1 MWQFFTKGGIIM
13 IPLAFCSILGLIIVV
28 ERILYYSL
36 HNQTSERAFKQ
47 LKHHLT
53 QGKLDEAKYLAS
65 GWRTPLGRIIES
77 VIKQWQ
83 TDSSLID
90 QTAQSVG
97 EQELRSLQR
106 GLGLLDTVV
115 TASPLLG
122 LLGTVTGIIKS
133 FSALAVVSGGQ
144 ATQLSAGVAEALYNT
159 AFGLAIAIPALFFV
173 NIFYGIAE
181 KKARELTFNT
191 EEIIA
196 ILNKAR

>member
-1 MWQFFTKGGIIM
+1 MWQFFIKGGIMM
-13 IPLAFCSILGLIIVV
+13 IPLGFCSILGFIIVI

-36 HNQTSERAFKQ
+36 HNQTPERAFKQ
-47 LKHHLT
+47 LKHNLN
-53 QGKLDEAKYLAS
+53 QGKVDEAKYLAA

-77 VIKQWQ
+77 VINQYKN
-83 TDSSLID
+83 DSSLVEQI
-90 QTAQSVG
+90 AQNAG

-106 GLGLLDTVV
+106 GLSLLDTVV

-133 FSALAVVSGGQ
+133 FTALSVASGGQ
-144 ATQLSAGVAEALYNT
+144 AIQLSAGVAEALYNT

-181 KKARELTFNT
+181 KRARELTCCT
-191 EEIIA
+191 QEILA
-196 ILNKAR
+196 ILHKDR